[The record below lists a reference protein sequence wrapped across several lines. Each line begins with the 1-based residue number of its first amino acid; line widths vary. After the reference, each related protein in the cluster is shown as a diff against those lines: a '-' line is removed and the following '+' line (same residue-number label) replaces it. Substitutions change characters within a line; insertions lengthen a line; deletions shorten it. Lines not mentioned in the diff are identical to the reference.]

1 MIDVAVAK
9 RRKDSISACMQH
21 ETLLV
26 IGDYRILFINIISY
40 LAIDAKHSFAIT
52 KFSGLQLS
60 SCSYWKPDVSEP
72 FRSNPHD
79 GSLLEHAQ
87 VIWP

>member
-9 RRKDSISACMQH
+9 RRKDSMSACIYY

-26 IGDYRILFINIISY
+26 MGDYRILFINIISY

-60 SCSYWKPDVSEP
+60 SCSYWKPHVSEP
-72 FRSNPHD
+72 F
-79 GSLLEHAQ
+79 AQ
-87 VIWP
+87 TPMTGLF